1 MFNIFFLQKI
11 TPPYWTPALEE
22 FLILFKEGFLDVTL
36 QHGWEFTHH
45 FSEQNSYFL
54 RKNERMSDSLNK
66 MSDLLIFGEWHKQ
79 IAYDR
84 SFLGATWEIC
94 SQSLFCHEWPEH
106 EQLAHIALS
115 KRGNERISSFF
126 ITIFLSTKL
135 FWLYSNFFEW
145 IGGIAH
151 FLWGKERPERISEF
165 QSEFGFPWKL
175 PLSSTARWRSTT
187 WMLLPWPQSFLS
199 LWTVSHWWRS
209 RSRNQIIQKVC
220 FLLVITVGKLSS
232 VSFGYCTVCTVNKM

>member
-22 FLILFKEGFLDVTL
+22 FPILLKEGFLDVTL

-45 FSEQNSYFL
+45 FSEQNSHFL

-94 SQSLFCHEWPEH
+94 SQSLFCHEWPE
-106 EQLAHIALS
+106 QLAHIALS

-126 ITIFLSTKL
+126 YYNFFKYKIFLTL
-135 FWLYSNFFEW
+135 FKFFWVNWRNCSFFVRERATWANFWVSVWFWFPLKASSILHSKVEEYYLDAASLATVISVPVDCEPLMKKQKQEPNHSEGLFFTCYYS
-145 IGGIAH
+145 
-151 FLWGKERPERISEF
+151 R
-165 QSEFGFPWKL
+165 
-175 PLSSTARWRSTT
+175 
-187 WMLLPWPQSFLS
+187 
-199 LWTVSHWWRS
+199 
-209 RSRNQIIQKVC
+209 
-220 FLLVITVGKLSS
+220 
-232 VSFGYCTVCTVNKM
+232 